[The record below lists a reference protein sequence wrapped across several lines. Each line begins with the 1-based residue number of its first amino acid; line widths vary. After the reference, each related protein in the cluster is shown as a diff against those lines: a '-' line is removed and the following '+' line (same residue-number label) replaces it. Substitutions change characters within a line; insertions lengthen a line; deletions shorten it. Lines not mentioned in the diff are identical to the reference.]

1 MASNTTTI
9 SNDYG
14 NEVAL
19 WKTDLI
25 LSRARRLGFCADEL
39 PEVQQDLVPTVAAF
53 VFDPAK
59 ANGASERT
67 ALTSIIDHL
76 LIKHLR
82 QRGRQQQLLATM
94 AEKALIEEAA
104 RPDLDEA
111 TDITRWDRQHDLATC
126 ISRLPADEQVIC
138 QALANG
144 ESLARISRR
153 LGLTWSATQ
162 RSIERIRTA
171 FTVFGLDA
179 WMKTA

>member
-1 MASNTTTI
+1 MASNATTI
-9 SNDYG
+9 SNNYG
-14 NEVAL
+14 NEVAP

-25 LSRARRLGFCADEL
+25 LSRARRLGFRAVQL

-59 ANGASERT
+59 ANGGCERT
-67 ALTSIIDHL
+67 ALISVIDHL

-94 AEKALIEEAA
+94 AKKVLIEESA

-111 TDITRWDRQHDLATC
+111 ADITRWDRQHDLATC
-126 ISRLPADEQVIC
+126 ISRLPEDEQVIC
-138 QALANG
+138 RALANG
-144 ESLARISRR
+144 ESLARISTR
-153 LGLTWSATQ
+153 LGLSWSAMQ
-162 RSIERIRTA
+162 RSIGRIRSVFTA
-171 FTVFGLDA
+171 SGLDA